1 MSFSPQTGLVYIPAK
16 QEPSVYNL
24 DNAFKPRNLGVNLG
38 TNYWD
43 TMDETHE
50 LGPEFEPDVQGHLL
64 AWNPVTQKEVWRAPQ
79 PGSHNGGLLSTAGN
93 LLFQG
98 NADGEFV
105 AYRATTGE
113 RLWEAPS
120 QSGITAAPVTYAVD
134 GEQYIAVVVG
144 WGSSSALFKGPDLNP
159 DSSKRNI
166 SRVLAFKLGAR
177 RDLPPPPVRVVPA
190 EPPEE
195 FGDEAMVAAGKRLYA
210 RNCFGCHG
218 ATAVS
223 GGVLPDLRHS
233 AFTRD
238 RDAWNLVVREGI
250 LKDSG
255 MVSFAENLD
264 AEEAEAI
271 RAYVI
276 RRANEPVK

>member
-1 MSFSPQTGLVYIPAK
+1 MPVKIVPGPGGAHNWQPMSFSPQTGLVYIPAK
-16 QEPSVYNL
+16 QEPSVYKL

-38 TNYWD
+38 VNYWD
-43 TMDETHE
+43 TMNEANE
-50 LGPEFEPDVQGHLL
+50 LGPEFEPGVLGHLL

-134 GEQYIAVVVG
+134 DEQYIAVVAG
-144 WGSSSALFKGPDLNP
+144 WGSVSALILGPDLNP

-166 SRVLAFKLGAR
+166 SRVLAFKLGANHE
-177 RDLPPPPVRVVPA
+177 LPPAPVRSAPA
-190 EPPEE
+190 EPPEDI
-195 FGDEAMVAAGKRLYA
+195 GDETLVAAGQSLYT
-210 RNCFGCHG
+210 RNCEGCHG

-223 GGVLPDLRHS
+223 GG
-233 AFTRD
+233 TRPSC
-238 RDAWNLVVREGI
+238 VM
-250 LKDSG
+250 K
-255 MVSFAENLD
+255 
-264 AEEAEAI
+264 
-271 RAYVI
+271 
-276 RRANEPVK
+276 